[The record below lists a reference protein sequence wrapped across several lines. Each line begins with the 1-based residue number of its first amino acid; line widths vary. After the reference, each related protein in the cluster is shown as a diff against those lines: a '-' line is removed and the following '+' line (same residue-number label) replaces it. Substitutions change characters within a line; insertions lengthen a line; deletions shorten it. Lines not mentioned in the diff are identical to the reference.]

1 MNIFKE
7 KLYNIMRKYK
17 MNYLTNNLGEVIE
30 DDEKITCYV
39 KKNKLLKSG
48 EHSYDIDC
56 LGIGNGDYRKKI
68 AKAYNL
74 DKPICYVFDGI
85 ELDGKLSIYSWSCE
99 VIIKNCSF
107 DLGLFVFAGGKF
119 TLDNTYIN
127 INIFNY
133 LSIYANELV
142 IKNMRSEQLNEI
154 YFNSHFIFTSY
165 SKLDL
170 IDSNIGN
177 NKQKFRFYAKD
188 SLNIVNS
195 TITGQEIECESSKI
209 NADEKSS
216 LTASNKVSLKT
227 DDVNSINITAP
238 VITLNG
244 EELVIEKGK
253 CVFRKSTDSLEL
265 KRLEL
270 ISLLRK
276 LNEKCKSINTK
287 KVSEYE
293 EMQNAKPIGKILK
306 VKK

>member
-1 MNIFKE
+1 MNKFK
-7 KLYNIMRKYK
+7 KKIYNIMRKYE

-30 DDEKITCYV
+30 DDEQITCYV
-39 KKNKLLKSG
+39 KKNKITKNG
-48 EHSYDIDC
+48 KHSYAIYC
-56 LGIGNGDYRKKI
+56 SGIENDDYRKKI
-68 AKAYNL
+68 AKTYNL
-74 DKPICYVFDGI
+74 DKPICYVIDGI
-85 ELDGKLSIYSWSCE
+85 ELDGELKIFGEICE

-107 DLGLFVFAGGKF
+107 SLGLSVSGESKL
-119 TLDNTYIN
+119 TIDNTY

-154 YFNSHFIFTSY
+154 YSNPRLIFTSY

-170 IDSNIGN
+170 IDSNIGKN
-177 NKQKFRFYAKD
+177 DQRFRFYVED

-216 LTASNKVSLKT
+216 LTASNIVSLKT
-227 DDVNSINITAP
+227 GDFNSINITAP
-238 VITLNG
+238 IITLNG
-244 EELVIEKGK
+244 EKLVEEKGN
-253 CVFRKSTDSLEL
+253 CVFRKSTNLLEL

-270 ISLLRK
+270 ISLLRN

-287 KVSEYE
+287 NVSEYKK
-293 EMQNAKPIGKILK
+293 MQNAKPIEKILK

>member
-1 MNIFKE
+1 MNKFKK
-7 KLYNIMRKYK
+7 KLYNIMRKHA

-39 KKNKLLKSG
+39 KKNKIKKNKNIKY
-48 EHSYDIDC
+48 SYAIDC
-56 LGIGNGDYRKKI
+56 SGIENDDHRKKI

-74 DKPICYVFDGI
+74 DKPICYVIDGFKLRD
-85 ELDGKLSIYSWSCE
+85 ELSICSGSCE

-107 DLGLFVFAGGKF
+107 DLSLYVIAGGKF
-119 TLDNTYIN
+119 TLDNTY

-142 IKNMRSEQLNEI
+142 IKNMRSEQLKEFSCKPTI
-154 YFNSHFIFTSY
+154 TFDSH

-177 NKQKFRFYAKD
+177 NDQRFRFWAKD

-227 DDVNSINITAP
+227 DDFNSINITAP

-244 EELVIEKGK
+244 EELENENGKG
-253 CVFRKSTDSLEL
+253 VFRKSTDSLEL
-265 KRLEL
+265 RRAEL
-270 ISLLRK
+270 TSLLNNLKNR
-276 LNEKCKSINTK
+276 CKSINEK
-287 KVSEYE
+287 IVSEYE
-293 EMQNAKPIGKILK
+293 EMQNAKPIERILK

>member
-1 MNIFKE
+1 
-7 KLYNIMRKYK
+7 

-39 KKNKLLKSG
+39 KKNKIKKNKNIKY
-48 EHSYDIDC
+48 SYAIDC
-56 LGIGNGDYRKKI
+56 SGIENDDHRKKI

-74 DKPICYVFDGI
+74 DKPICYVFDGF
-85 ELDGKLSIYSWSCE
+85 ELRGNLSIFSGSCE

-107 DLGLFVFAGGKF
+107 DLGLFVIAGGKI
-119 TLDNTYIN
+119 TLDNTY

-142 IKNMRSEQLNEI
+142 IKNMRSEQLKEYSRESMI
-154 YFNSHFIFTSY
+154 TFDSH

-177 NKQKFRFYAKD
+177 NEQRFRFCAKD
-188 SLNIVNS
+188 TLNIVNS
-195 TITGQEIECESSKI
+195 NVTGKEIECESKSSKI

-227 DDVNSINITAP
+227 DDFNSINITAP
-238 VITLNG
+238 LITING

-253 CVFRKSTDSLEL
+253 CVFKKSTNLLEL

-270 ISLLRK
+270 ISFLKELK
-276 LNEKCKSINTK
+276 KQCESINTK
-287 KVSEYE
+287 KVSKYG
-293 EMQNAKPIGKILK
+293 EMQKAKHIGKILQ